1 MWPAAPVR
9 PLPSRQVKGWAEYF
23 DPKHQS
29 FYYVHIVTNTTT
41 WTQPAEFRSEH
52 RLRVLQDLRQDAIGS
67 SGRTKLTADALATFN
82 YRPRPFTG
90 VDERFFVDAQGPA
103 VPRQSAEIRPVDE
116 RVTRAHLRP
125 NTVGAPRAQKQQKQD
140 RDRGGYEYYSLDAH
154 EYLAGYGAQDGHGDG
169 RGDGGGGGGGRGN
182 NLGISGPTRN
192 VPGRRTLD
200 HRLQPLSGRRDA
212 QNSSPE
218 RGGGEGIEGRDV
230 DTFTRYGSHVPT
242 SPLEAPSFFLRSGP
256 NGMSLSDCTGCSQ
269 LEQTQQG
276 LRHTLR
282 QAQREIEVSPGVGV
296 GCE

>member
-1 MWPAAPVR
+1 MWPGAR

-52 RLRVLQDLRQDAIGS
+52 RLRVLHDLRQDAIGS
-67 SGRTKLTADALATFN
+67 SGRVKLTADALADFN

-90 VDERFFVDAQGPA
+90 VDERFFVDSQGPA
-103 VPRQSAEIRPVDE
+103 VPRHSAERGPADE
-116 RVTRAHLRP
+116 RVAQPHLRP

-140 RDRGGYEYYSLDAH
+140 RDRGGNEYYSLDAH
-154 EYLAGYGAQDGHGDG
+154 EYLAGYGAQDGRGGNG
-169 RGDGGGGGGGRGN
+169 RGDGGGGGGGSGAN
-182 NLGISGPTRN
+182 FGISRQTRKA
-192 VPGRRTLD
+192 PGRRTLD
-200 HRLQPLSGRRDA
+200 PMLQPLPGRRDA
-212 QNSSPE
+212 RNPSPE
-218 RGGGEGIEGRDV
+218 GGGGEGIEGRDV

-242 SPLEAPSFFLRSGP
+242 SPLEAPGFFLRSGP
-256 NGMSLSDCTGCSQ
+256 NGMSLSDCAGCSQ

-282 QAQREIEVSPGVGV
+282 QAQRDIEVSPGVGV
-296 GCE
+296 RCG